1 MTNRNILFATDKL
14 EKYGDIVGY
23 LEKNDF
29 PCVTTVKN
37 GDEVLRYLSD
47 HVPDFAI
54 LDVNLPVLDGFQLC
68 KVMKSSA
75 FKQCENVPVVLLS
88 ETYKTYLTFQL
99 AQSAG
104 AYSILHIPF
113 AMDDLLRLIYNKF
126 YPERVLVDKTKSLQ
140 YKAKVMIAT
149 NDPDMAR
156 ALEHSMRTEGY
167 GISVIQ
173 DAKEVIRALD
183 AESPQIFFLHYDM
196 PKLNG
201 RDVLKR
207 IKETMPETVV
217 VVIAGRG
224 SELLAIEFMRAGAS
238 DYIIQPFDEK
248 IIARVCENAFRKYHM
263 NLLTKHVDEVELKL
277 HSLIQG
283 MVDGVILMDA
293 HGKTTL
299 VNEVGKEM
307 LKYFDINMAGDAI
320 LNLNNI
326 SVKEVYDEIFIKKQ
340 RYISYEV
347 HTKRNEEKYFI
358 VIASPLNGLAEGE
371 KGIVL
376 VLRDVTREYQLQ
388 YQVVKTE
395 RLYAVSNLI
404 AGAAHEL
411 NNPLAGIQL
420 CADLVSNEPSIS
432 EKAKKYL
439 DRIQK
444 ETDQIQSVIKSLLT
458 LTGNYTLSKEQVNT
472 NEIIEEITEQ
482 KANQFEYADIKVIKL
497 LDEKL
502 PVIFVDRKQMQ
513 RVFLDIIENACA
525 SMGEITGEKRLTIR
539 TEACRDAVKVI
550 IADTGPGIP
559 KEYLAKIFE
568 PFFTAK
574 NIKKSKGTGLGLSIA
589 HSIVHQHNGTV
600 YADSELG
607 AGATF
612 VIELPVH
619 KTSQTFL

>member
-1 MTNRNILFATDKL
+1 MTNTKILFATDTL
-14 EKYGDIVGY
+14 EKYGDITGY
-23 LEKNDF
+23 LGKNGF
-29 PCVTTVKN
+29 PGVTAVKN
-37 GDEVLRYLSD
+37 GDEVLRYLNN

-54 LDVNLPVLDGFQLC
+54 LDVNLPILDGFQLC
-68 KVMKSSA
+68 KIMKSSA
-75 FKQCENVPVVLLS
+75 FKQCGNVPVVLLS
-88 ETYKTYLTFQL
+88 HTYKTYLTFQL

-104 AYSILHIPF
+104 AYRILHAPF

-126 YPERVLVDKTKSLQ
+126 YPERALVDKTKSLP
-140 YKAKVMIAT
+140 YKAHVMIAT
-149 NDPDMAR
+149 NDPDMAM
-156 ALEHSMRTEGY
+156 ALEYSMRAEVY
-167 GISVIQ
+167 DVSVIQ
-173 DAKEVIRALD
+173 DAKEVIRALK

-196 PKLNG
+196 PNLDG
-201 RDVLKR
+201 SDVLKR
-207 IKETMPETVV
+207 IKETMPEIVV
-217 VVIAGRG
+217 IVIAGRS
-224 SELLAIEFMRAGAS
+224 SELLTIEFMKAGAS
-238 DYIIQPFDEK
+238 DCIIQPFDGK
-248 IIARVCENAFRKYHM
+248 IIAQVCEDAFRKYHM
-263 NLLTKHVDEVELKL
+263 NLLTKYVDEVELKL
-277 HSLIQG
+277 HSLIEG

-293 HGKTTL
+293 HGKTTF

-307 LKYFDINMAGDAI
+307 LKHLDVNMAGDAMV
-320 LNLNNI
+320 NLHNI
-326 SVKEVYDEIFIKKQ
+326 NVKEVYDEIFINKQ

-347 HTKRNEEKYFI
+347 HTKGREEKYFI
-358 VIASPLNGLAEGE
+358 VIASPLNGLAGGE
-371 KGIVL
+371 KGIIM

-395 RLYAVSNLI
+395 RLYAVRNLI

-482 KANQFEYADIKVIKL
+482 KANQFEYADIHVIKL
-497 LDEKL
+497 LDEEL
-502 PVIFVDRKQMQ
+502 PVIFVDRKQMR
-513 RVFLDIIENACA
+513 RVFSDIIENACA
-525 SMGEITGEKRLTIR
+525 SMGEMAGEKCLTIR
-539 TEACRDAVKVI
+539 TEACRDTIKVI
-550 IADTGPGIP
+550 ISDTGPGIP
-559 KEYLAKIFE
+559 KEYLTKIFE

-600 YADSELG
+600 CADSELG
-607 AGATF
+607 SGSTF